1 MMYSYCTLIM
11 YDYNHHHYLLKCTA
25 YYDMGIENLKRV
37 RKGLYCGSQTVKR
50 FVCMKILAQYMNNTM
65 TKASPTSS
73 LNLAFQFSVP
83 EAANLK

>member
-37 RKGLYCGSQTVKR
+37 RKGLYCGSQTIR
-50 FVCMKILAQYMNNTM
+50 LHENTCTIYEYNTI

-83 EAANLK
+83 EAENLK